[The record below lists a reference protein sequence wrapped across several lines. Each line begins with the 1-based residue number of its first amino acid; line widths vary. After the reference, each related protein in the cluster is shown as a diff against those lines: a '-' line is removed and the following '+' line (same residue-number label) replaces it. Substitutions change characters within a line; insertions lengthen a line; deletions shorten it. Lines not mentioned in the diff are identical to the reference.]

1 MKLPAVLH
9 DWDIDTQAAAA
20 IQRELAGRI
29 IRRGRLDK
37 MRYVAGLDCAF
48 PAEGRECL
56 AAAIVWDMQDGCVVE
71 EQHATAPTLF
81 PYIPGFLSFREAPAI
96 LAALEKVQHRV
107 DLLMFDGHG
116 IAHPRRLG
124 IASHVGLLCDMP
136 AVACAKSRLTGVHED
151 PGPERG
157 SRMQLLAKD
166 GEELGAVLRTRDN
179 VKPVY
184 VSIGHKTTLDDAV
197 NTVLR
202 CGRGLR
208 LPEPTRLADKRVADI
223 KKEMAQT

>member
-1 MKLPAVLH
+1 MKLPAALH

-20 IQRELAGRI
+20 VQRELAGRI
-29 IRRGRLDK
+29 IRRGKLDK
-37 MRYVAGLDCAF
+37 LRFVAGVDCAF
-48 PAEGRECL
+48 PSEGRECL
-56 AAAIVWDMQDGCVVE
+56 AAAIIWDMQDECVVE
-71 EQHATAPTLF
+71 EQHAVTPTLF

-107 DLLMFDGHG
+107 DMLMFDGHG

-136 AVACAKSRLTGVHED
+136 SVACAKSRLIGMHAE
-151 PGPERG
+151 PGPQRG
-157 SRMQLLAKD
+157 SRTQLLTRD

-179 VKPVY
+179 VKPVF
-184 VSIGHKTTLDDAV
+184 VSIGHKTSLDEAV
-197 NTVLR
+197 NVVLR

-208 LPEPTRLADKRVADI
+208 LPEPTRLADKRVAEI
-223 KKEMAQT
+223 KKDLARN